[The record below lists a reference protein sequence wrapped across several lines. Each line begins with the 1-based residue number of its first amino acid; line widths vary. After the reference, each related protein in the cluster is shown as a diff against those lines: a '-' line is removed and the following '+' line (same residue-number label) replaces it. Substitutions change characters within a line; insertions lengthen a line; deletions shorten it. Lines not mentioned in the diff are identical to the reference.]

1 MTSSYVRKDPF
12 PYSQSN
18 SCVTWDQFILFPL
31 SLPNLFKK
39 KKIPLFVSAVKKMK
53 SANVTMSTLVV
64 LLAIMATELLGH
76 PTPDESDRHHHHH
89 RHQHTDPNIGRASR
103 LLYSP
108 RSRSLNN
115 NNVPDMH
122 TALRRWWLISSS
134 TSFSP
139 NVLLWRRIYCLL
151 NWRLTLYTSLRLRES
166 QQMATSERQS
176 NSAAIIQNE
185 PQPNDVEASH
195 TNRNEEDESSLKG
208 NDDGY
213 L

>member
-1 MTSSYVRKDPF
+1 MTSSYEKIRSLTASRIRASLETSSF
-12 PYSQSN
+12 S
-18 SCVTWDQFILFPL
+18 FL
-31 SLPNLFKK
+31 LPNLFKK
-39 KKIPLFVSAVKKMK
+39 KKENFRTERFLLFVSAVKKMK

-76 PTPDESDRHHHHH
+76 PTPDQSDRHHHHH

-139 NVLLWRRIYCLL
+139 NVLL
-151 NWRLTLYTSLRLRES
+151 
-166 QQMATSERQS
+166 
-176 NSAAIIQNE
+176 
-185 PQPNDVEASH
+185 
-195 TNRNEEDESSLKG
+195 
-208 NDDGY
+208 
-213 L
+213 

>member
-1 MTSSYVRKDPF
+1 
-12 PYSQSN
+12 
-18 SCVTWDQFILFPL
+18 
-31 SLPNLFKK
+31 
-39 KKIPLFVSAVKKMK
+39 MK

-122 TALRRWWLISSS
+122 TALRR
-134 TSFSP
+134 
-139 NVLLWRRIYCLL
+139 
-151 NWRLTLYTSLRLRES
+151 
-166 QQMATSERQS
+166 
-176 NSAAIIQNE
+176 
-185 PQPNDVEASH
+185 
-195 TNRNEEDESSLKG
+195 
-208 NDDGY
+208 
-213 L
+213 